1 MTTQTIDR
9 PIDHGTLSHLIE
21 TGAVEDAHV
30 VGGAGGWHLTVRA
43 GNHRS
48 YVLTAQRAHEAP
60 RVFKKMDT
68 LISYLHKL
76 GIHQFGVDSAAYAP
90 LRTTQRPDRSAALKE
105 AHEAAARE
113 RHIRETIEARVRH
126 ADSPDAEWVSHADVK
141 QRREQRRADLL
152 AGVSGAKT

>member
-1 MTTQTIDR
+1 MSTQTIDR
-9 PIDHGTLSHLIE
+9 PIDHSTLSHLVE
-21 TGAVEDAHV
+21 NGAVKETRV
-30 VGGAGGWHLTVRA
+30 VGRAGGWQLTVYA
-43 GNHRS
+43 GNHRN

-113 RHIRETIEARVRH
+113 RQIRETIEARVRL
-126 ADSPDAEWVSHADVK
+126 ADSPDTKWVNHADVK
-141 QRREQRRADLL
+141 QRREQRRAELL
-152 AGVSGAKT
+152 ARVSGTKT